1 MTKLGKQ
8 DGRAFV
14 GYCNDTPHY
23 LFRKHKLNGEW
34 HFDIENENLI
44 YSDCSSTHHGLQC
57 NYYEGDE
64 QGAFKYQKIME
75 LCDKMVELMKEVD
88 KLNTL

>member
-14 GYCNDTPHY
+14 GYSNDTPHY

-44 YSDCSSTHHGLQC
+44 YSDCTNVGIHGLQC
-57 NYYEGDE
+57 NFTGDSE
-64 QGAFKYQKIME
+64 RYSRIQI
-75 LCDKMVELMKEVD
+75 LCSKVVELMKEID
-88 KLNTL
+88 KLNNE

>member
-1 MTKLGKQ
+1 MNDKLGKK

-14 GYCNDTPHY
+14 GYSNDTPHY
-23 LFRKHKLNGEW
+23 LFRKHKLNGKW

-44 YSDCSSTHHGLQC
+44 YSDCIDVNMHGLQC
-57 NYYEGDE
+57 NHKGSTENYN
-64 QGAFKYQKIME
+64 KIIE
-75 LCDKMVELMKEVD
+75 LCQKASELIREID